1 MDSPKPTLK
10 VIRISSLDQAEQL
23 VDLACETFIDDYWF
37 SLIVPG
43 RLEHPDT
50 FRKMWSSNFREAY
63 GDKGSVILAAYR
75 EDEDSEDGRGE
86 FLAFAVWT
94 RFGTSDVA
102 RSWQGD
108 SWNKKVTRLGVMWD
122 SFSKYLLRQT
132 DPGVSIEATNEVF
145 SWMGSV
151 KHLYPTE
158 YWSLA
163 WLGVSPK
170 CQRTGIG
177 KKLLQWGIDRSEE
190 EQVSAALVSTEVG
203 KPLYEKMG
211 FREVSDI
218 PRDKSGN
225 HIPLMIRS
233 IEKPKVTVEET

>member
-108 SWNKKVTRLGVMWD
+108 SWNKSKSAYLNMDDTTTNPISHQKLQGLG
-122 SFSKYLLRQT
+122 LC
-132 DPGVSIEATNEVF
+132 GI
-145 SWMGSV
+145 
-151 KHLYPTE
+151 
-158 YWSLA
+158 
-163 WLGVSPK
+163 VSPSTY
-170 CQRTGIG
+170 CA
-177 KKLLQWGIDRSEE
+177 KL
-190 EQVSAALVSTEVG
+190 
-203 KPLYEKMG
+203 
-211 FREVSDI
+211 I
-218 PRDKSGN
+218 PGSQ
-225 HIPLMIRS
+225 
-233 IEKPKVTVEET
+233 